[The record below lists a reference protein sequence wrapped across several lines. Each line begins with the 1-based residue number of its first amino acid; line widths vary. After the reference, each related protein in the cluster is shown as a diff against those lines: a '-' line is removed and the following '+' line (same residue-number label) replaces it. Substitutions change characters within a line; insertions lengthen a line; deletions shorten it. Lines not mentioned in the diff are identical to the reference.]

1 MAAMTSDLRAYR
13 QLPIYWS
20 IGTSELLSTAT
31 TSPLFLHFGAVTMD
45 RLKRAFKRQS
55 PVAEIVDDDTQSLAG
70 RERQQEADAW
80 GGYNTIQ
87 MQQPNGELITV
98 RRKLEE
104 WQCSDQPDIPVSTSD
119 YLRPPSTTGSF
130 KTVLTHATDGK
141 LVWVHRPIRNSVGP
155 PTMSAR
161 SSQFDFA
168 PRTMSGE
175 SFSVYSGGT
184 ERGFTASA
192 MTILDVPSSTER
204 QAQQQNRHSRKDG
217 SAATASAAS
226 GNIQIG
232 HVGEHHEDDEDDDY
246 SSVYSASQYD
256 ENHERH
262 LVGEDGADDHVRDR
276 YTLRM
281 PLSPFF
287 VIVSLV
293 DFH

>member
-1 MAAMTSDLRAYR
+1 MTSGLRAYR
-13 QLPIYWS
+13 QLSTYWS
-20 IGTSELLSTAT
+20 LGISELLSTAT
-31 TSPLFLHFGAVTMD
+31 ISPLFLHSGAVTMD
-45 RLKRAFKRQS
+45 RFKRAFKRQS
-55 PVAEIVDDDTQSLAG
+55 PVAEIVDDDTQTLAG
-70 RERQQEADAW
+70 REHQQETDAW

-119 YLRPPSTTGSF
+119 YLRPPSATGSF

-141 LVWVHRPIRNSVGP
+141 LVWVHRPVRNSVGP
-155 PTMSAR
+155 PIISPR

-192 MTILDVPSSTER
+192 MTILDVPSSAER
-204 QAQQQNRHSRKDG
+204 QAQQQNRHSRRDG

-232 HVGEHHEDDEDDDY
+232 HVGEHHEDDDDDY
-246 SSVYSASQYD
+246 SSMYSASQYD
-256 ENHERH
+256 EHHERR
-262 LVGEDGADDHVRDR
+262 LVEEDGADDHVRNR

-281 PLSPFF
+281 SPCPFF
-287 VIVSLV
+287 AM
-293 DFH
+293 